1 LAMTTRVV
9 LAGAGHAHA
18 QVLQAWARQPVD
30 GIDLVVVSPHAWAPY
45 SGMVPGWLAGL
56 YRYENIVIDFAALC
70 ARAGARWV
78 TGSITRLDPDSRCIQ
93 LDNGDSLTWDWL
105 SLNTGSTLV
114 PPVVSAPTTMLS
126 MRPLDRLRTDYD
138 ALLEGWRLDPP
149 SRPYRVT
156 AVGGGAA
163 GFESVLAVCRRL
175 RALRPTRRVN
185 AALVTRGDALLPGY
199 PDGAR
204 RHALRALANA
214 GVDVRLQTA
223 WSDDSGCESDLV
235 LWATGAQAHA
245 WQRTAQERGA
255 LATSADGFVLV
266 DRHLRSLSHP
276 HVFAVGDCAQWAT
289 PLPKAGVYAVRM
301 GPVLTRNLR
310 AALLNQPLSIYQ
322 PQARYLSL
330 LSTADGSAIASR
342 GRWSLAGRWAWR
354 WKDHIDR
361 QFVRQFT
368 LPFQPPVPSSGTSS

>member
-1 LAMTTRVV
+1 MTARMV
-9 LAGAGHAHA
+9 LVGAGHAHA
-18 QVLQAWARQPVD
+18 QVLRSWAQQPLAGVE
-30 GIDLVVVSPHAWAPY
+30 LVVVSPHAWAPY

-56 YRYENIVIDFAALC
+56 YRYEDIVIDFAALC

-78 TGSITRLDPDSRCIQ
+78 AGSITRLDPDGRRIQ

-114 PPVVSAPTTMLS
+114 PPVVSAPTTVLS
-126 MRPLDRLRTDYD
+126 MRPLDRLRTDHD
-138 ALLEGWRLDPP
+138 ALLEGWRRTP
-149 SRPYRVT
+149 SERPYRVT

-163 GFESVLAVCRRL
+163 GFESVLAVCQRL
-175 RALRPTRRVN
+175 RSLQPSRPVD
-185 AALVTRGDALLPGY
+185 AALVTRGDTLLPGY

-214 GVDVRLQTA
+214 GVDVRLGTA
-223 WSDDSGCESDLV
+223 WTDDIGRESDLV

-245 WQRTAQERGA
+245 WQRTVQGRGA
-255 LATSADGFVLV
+255 LATSADGFVVV
-266 DRHLRSLSHP
+266 DRHLRSVSHP

-310 AALLNQPLSIYQ
+310 AVLSGEPLSAYQ
-322 PQARYLSL
+322 PQRHYLSL

-368 LPFQPPVPSSGTSS
+368 APSSGVSS

>member
-1 LAMTTRVV
+1 MTPRVV
-9 LAGAGHAHA
+9 LVGAGHAHA
-18 QVLQAWARQPVD
+18 QVLRSWAQQPLAGVE
-30 GIDLVVVSPHAWAPY
+30 LVVVSPHAWAPY

-56 YRYENIVIDFAALC
+56 YRYEDIVIDFAALC

-78 TGSITRLDPDSRCIQ
+78 AGSINQLDPDGRRIQ
-93 LDNGDSLTWDWL
+93 LDNGDSLAWDWL

-138 ALLEGWRLDPP
+138 ALLEGWRRSPP

-163 GFESVLAVCRRL
+163 GVESVLAVCRRL
-175 RALRPTRRVN
+175 RALQPARRVD
-185 AALVTRGDALLPGY
+185 AALVTRGDTLLPGY
-199 PDGAR
+199 QEGTR
-204 RHALRALANA
+204 RRALRVLASA
-214 GVDVRLQTA
+214 GVDVRLGTA
-223 WSDDSGCESDLV
+223 WSDDIGRESDLV

-245 WQRTAQERGA
+245 WQRTVQGRGA
-255 LATSADGFVLV
+255 LATSADGFVRV
-266 DRHLRSLSHP
+266 DRHLRSVSHP

-310 AALLNQPLSIYQ
+310 AALSDEPLSAYQ
-322 PQARYLSL
+322 PQSRYLSL

-361 QFVRQFT
+361 QFVQQFKT
-368 LPFQPPVPSSGTSS
+368 TPSRHSPETP